1 MNVDNS
7 KKTASAVIAWAVS
20 FYTLYIRGR
29 VTIFLSRI
37 SDLSAS
43 NTKNIHLYHFDKRC
57 A

>member
-1 MNVDNS
+1 MLIIQ
-7 KKTASAVIAWAVS
+7 KTAYAVIAWAVS

-37 SDLSAS
+37 FDLSAS
-43 NTKNIHLYHFDKRC
+43 NTKNIHLYNFDKRC